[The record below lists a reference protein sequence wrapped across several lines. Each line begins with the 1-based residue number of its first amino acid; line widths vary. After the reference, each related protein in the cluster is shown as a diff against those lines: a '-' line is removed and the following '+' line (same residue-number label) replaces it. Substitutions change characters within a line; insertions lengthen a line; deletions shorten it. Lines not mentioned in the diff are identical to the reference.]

1 MMEAW
6 IPGEAAAE
14 LWKEKLRRAFGVT
27 GYDFGSRYEVTEPAD
42 PSRIPLPK
50 TPTNPKS
57 NAAKMCS
64 LRLVNVLHSKT
75 TVDTRRVSMRC
86 EGHRSKVTDDSSG
99 SDGDYKNFT
108 GDGGAVLLAKRG
120 EKEHVY
126 DYLKRHN
133 GYARN
138 AGIKFEGSGR
148 KDCDYVKPFL
158 ETCGDRG
165 LEKQL
170 CHIRVIDI
178 HELEEIIMAILKIE
192 ERTTTRE
199 PTQLNSRSRE
209 HSRRREERRHEDS
222 CDGYERRE

>member
-1 MMEAW
+1 MPFELSLKDGALHGYRQLLRKTKKTWSRLSEVFIKYYCSQLNQSAEA
-6 IPGEAAAE
+6 P
-14 LWKEKLRRAFGVT
+14 
-27 GYDFGSRYEVTEPAD
+27 YYS
-42 PSRIPLPK
+42 
-50 TPTNPKS
+50 
-57 NAAKMCS
+57 
-64 LRLVNVLHSKT
+64 
-75 TVDTRRVSMRC
+75 
-86 EGHRSKVTDDSSG
+86 
-99 SDGDYKNFT
+99 
-108 GDGGAVLLAKRG
+108 AKRG

-148 KDCDYVKPFL
+148 KDCDHVKPFL

-222 CDGYERRE
+222 CDGYGRRE